1 MLRSNSLKINHI
13 IYLIIIFQ
21 MRSIS
26 CEYINDL
33 IKKWINKLNFWV
45 YVYINLY
52 LLDIQMKQI
61 TSI

>member
-1 MLRSNSLKINHI
+1 
-13 IYLIIIFQ
+13 